1 MGDCAGRHEKLSVSR
16 MLTAKQLLLE
26 HVSYK
31 SVRAWLTKNTLFP
44 LQNVNYRGLLQTVN
58 IQALDNSYFS
68 RSASSQTIIGSKR
81 YTGTVT
87 IATGASITVNSLDL
101 DGLLNTWDMDQ
112 LHEEAWMDDAV
123 DTVYG
128 VKTFQQCISI
138 EGAFIQ
144 YVQNL
149 YC

>member
-1 MGDCAGRHEKLSVSR
+1 M
-16 MLTAKQLLLE
+16 
-26 HVSYK
+26 SYN
-31 SVRAWLTKNTLFP
+31 SVRACLTKNTLSPF
-44 LQNVNYRGLLQTVN
+44 QNVNYGGHLQTID
-58 IQALDNSYFS
+58 IQALDTSYFS

-81 YTGTVT
+81 YTGNVT

-138 EGAFIQ
+138 KGSFILLKV
-144 YVQNL
+144 YL
-149 YC
+149 YLYLASAMS